1 MTSSLD
7 GWVFRA
13 GGHDEAS
20 ADINAKYGRT
30 PGPKFYTHIS
40 DQFSP
45 FHSTLI
51 TATESEAPF
60 VLDGLLGHRTGVA
73 IEEHHVD
80 TGGATDHAFALCY
93 LLGFRPAP
101 RLRNFKDHKLYLLPG
116 MKPPAIMTP
125 FIDGTIKVGAIIESW
140 SEILRLATSIQAG
153 TTIASA
159 ILKSLTAYPR
169 QNGLAI
175 ALRELGRLAR
185 TLFALEWMRSLEL
198 RKRTSTSL
206 ARGKARNALSR
217 EAFFNQLGEMRDRSY
232 EHQIHKA
239 SGLNFLVAAIILW
252 NSKYLEASINDLR
265 KDVVNIP
272 DGIARHIRLFHTRNA
287 FGKAYLL

>member
-45 FHSTLI
+45 FHSTVI

-80 TGGATDHAFALCY
+80 TGGATDHVFALCY

-159 ILKSLTAYPR
+159 ILKNLTAYPR

-198 RKRTSTSL
+198 RKEQAQVWPEEKPETPSHARPSSTSSERC
-206 ARGKARNALSR
+206 ATAVMSI
-217 EAFFNQLGEMRDRSY
+217 RSTK
-232 EHQIHKA
+232 H
-239 SGLNFLVAAIILW
+239 L
-252 NSKYLEASINDLR
+252 ASIFRSQLSSCGIR
-265 KDVVNIP
+265 NIWKP
-272 DGIARHIRLFHTRNA
+272 RSMICGRM
-287 FGKAYLL
+287 